1 MFFRID
7 IVCLQN
13 RWSGI
18 NMESCFL
25 SELITHPPPHTP
37 NAIQFW
43 QLSIYSGE
51 RLFHILYSAD
61 CLGSNSMSSIV
72 VMKCF
77 LSIICSWQI
86 PMSPLGA
93 MAICRPPAALQS
105 NKQGCLCLNTS
116 SLRLVRF
123 SVMLL
128 SDSVRYAVVTKSAAL
143 SS

>member
-1 MFFRID
+1 MFFSID

-18 NMESCFL
+18 NIELCFL

-37 NAIQFW
+37 KAIQFK
-43 QLSIYSGE
+43 QLSIYNGE

-61 CLGSNSMSSIV
+61 CVGSNCISSIV

-86 PMSPLGA
+86 PTSPFGA
-93 MAICRPPAALQS
+93 IAICRPPAALQS
-105 NKQGCLCLNTS
+105 NRQGCLCLNTS

-128 SDSVRYAVVTKSAAL
+128 SDNVLYAVVTKSAAL